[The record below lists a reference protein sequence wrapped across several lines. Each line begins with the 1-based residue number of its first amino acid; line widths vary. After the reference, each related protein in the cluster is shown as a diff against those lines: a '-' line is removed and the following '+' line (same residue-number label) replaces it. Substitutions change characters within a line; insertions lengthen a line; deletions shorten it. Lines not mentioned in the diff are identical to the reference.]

1 MPERPCG
8 SSREPRSMLTCAML
22 PVSSIGF
29 TTAGTNRTFPCRTSI
44 NEDRILSEAGKPR
57 YALSKFS
64 RPTTGWS
71 NCLAAR
77 SSVVSHVE
85 MSGVSYGTANMSAFK
100 KFDPY
105 AAASKPKEVAPK
117 VAKVPKVARRP
128 ACHPE
133 ATLGGL
139 GTLGGLAANIAKPW
153 LSLGR
158 PDNIARNR
166 AYPSRWRVLADWTDG
181 LERMRLKTCPITV
194 NPKHWLRLQD
204 VAKRFVELWGEQAAG
219 LGWSALDIF

>member
-1 MPERPCG
+1 
-8 SSREPRSMLTCAML
+8 
-22 PVSSIGF
+22 
-29 TTAGTNRTFPCRTSI
+29 
-44 NEDRILSEAGKPR
+44 
-57 YALSKFS
+57 
-64 RPTTGWS
+64 
-71 NCLAAR
+71 
-77 SSVVSHVE
+77 
-85 MSGVSYGTANMSAFK
+85 MSAFK

-219 LGWSALDIF
+219 LGWSALDIFGCHPERPSDRYDCMGLVWMVPDADPQAMGSEIVILRTRSGQLIKLSKSADVRERILIWDLAPGGIDFSETTP